1 MLLNVGFQHRIEMLK
16 LSVSNQSNDKYL
28 KKRATKLHYTQKK
41 KKAKKTHKKQL
52 SPLFSDK
59 PH

>member
-1 MLLNVGFQHRIEMLK
+1 MLK

-28 KKRATKLHYTQKK
+28 KKIATKLLLYTQKK
-41 KKAKKTHKKQL
+41 HKQKKPHKKQP

-59 PH
+59 RHQ